1 VRKPSTLT
9 CRRRHLQTPQ
19 RAVPAQ
25 VAAVAALSSGD
36 YYNTQYRLTAELREQ
51 LAAELRDKCGIV
63 VFPSVTN
70 FLLCELPAQTADA
83 ADIVRRARTYE
94 VFLRTGEEIHLSL
107 GQRTIRIAVI
117 NKGPEMNRK
126 IIEVLSTLVLSSLSR
141 CDLRPGLPRTGTRH
155 GYCGGI
161 IDAAQRL

>member
-36 YYNTQYRLTAELREQ
+36 YYNAQYRRTAELREQ
-51 LAAELRDKCGIV
+51 LAAELRDRCGIV
-63 VFPSVTN
+63 AFPSVTN
-70 FLLCELPAQTADA
+70 FLLCVLPAQTSDA

-107 GQRTIRIAVI
+107 GQRTIRIAV
-117 NKGPEMNRK
+117 KGPEMNRK
-126 IIEVLSTLVLSSLSR
+126 IIEVLSTLVLSSFYDRVGNESE
-141 CDLRPGLPRTGTRH
+141 PSPQAVTG
-155 GYCGGI
+155 
-161 IDAAQRL
+161 